1 MRLRIPAFVI
11 GCLTFFSAQSQTSTV
26 PLAAA
31 AIADDLKKD
40 AAVVFRLDEGVL
52 DVQSAS
58 EYTMTVHQVV
68 TILNDKGAYHLR
80 HRLGID
86 KFNKVED
93 VVISVYD
100 AQGQLVK
107 KYGRKDFE
115 IQAAFDGISLVTDD
129 KVMELYTPAPG
140 YPCTIDVQ
148 YKRRTT
154 SYLELPN
161 WFINFDDA
169 ATELFRYEVK
179 VPVALDIRQ
188 RTLNFTVTP
197 AVETIGNVKRYV
209 WEAKNINAKR
219 VESEGFEP
227 ARFLPQVEV
236 APNEFSYDG
245 FKGSFRTWKDF
256 GAWNYALY
264 EEKEPFNTERISEI
278 KALVAHTENRDEK
291 IRILYRYLQ
300 KNMRYVSIQLGIG
313 GFKPFAVGFVDDKKY
328 GDCKAL
334 TNYMRYLLKTVG
346 IPSYP
351 ALINAGHNKIPA
363 DPAFPTD
370 PFNHVI
376 LCIPVA
382 KDTTW
387 LECTSNINKAGEL
400 GTFTENKKALLLTE
414 AGGVLVNTP
423 KTDYRLNNVIT
434 RNTVI
439 IGSEGEA
446 AIANAIQSTGD
457 AASFFQYVSQLT
469 TDEQKERLVQT
480 LQYKNPDEF
489 TVTTQAE
496 KEDVIFQIKRS
507 YSKLFHLKAGSKYF
521 YPLCINKLAT
531 DNLKPFLRTMDF
543 LFPFP
548 YQKTDTTVY
557 QLPEGFT
564 LDAIPENKEIKT
576 TQSIYKRTCA
586 YDKASRKLT
595 TISVLAL
602 QEHVIPAAAYAGIV
616 AFFREVNELENES
629 FVLAK
634 E

>member
-1 MRLRIPAFVI
+1 
-11 GCLTFFSAQSQTSTV
+11 
-26 PLAAA
+26 
-31 AIADDLKKD
+31 
-40 AAVVFRLDEGVL
+40 
-52 DVQSAS
+52 
-58 EYTMTVHQVV
+58 
-68 TILNDKGAYHLR
+68 
-80 HRLGID
+80 
-86 KFNKVED
+86 
-93 VVISVYD
+93 
-100 AQGQLVK
+100 
-107 KYGRKDFE
+107 
-115 IQAAFDGISLVTDD
+115 LVTDD

-169 ATELFRYEVK
+169 ATELFRYEVM
-179 VPVALDIRQ
+179 VPASLDIRH

-197 AVETIGNVKRYV
+197 AIETIGSVKRYV
-209 WEAKNINAKR
+209 WQARNIKAKR

-245 FKGSFRTWKDF
+245 FKGSFRSWKDF

-264 EEKEPFNTERISEI
+264 NEKEPFNTERVSEI
-278 KALVAHTENRDEK
+278 KALVAHTENRDEM

-346 IPSYP
+346 IMSYP

-376 LCIPVA
+376 LCIPGT

-387 LECTSNINKAGEL
+387 LECTSNSNKAGEL

-423 KTDYRLNNVIT
+423 KTDYRLNSVIT
-434 RNTVI
+434 NNTVT
-439 IGSEGEA
+439 IGPEGDA
-446 AIANAIQSTGD
+446 AIDNTTLSGGD

-469 TDEQKERLVQT
+469 SDEQKERLVQT
-480 LQYKNPDEF
+480 LLYKNPDAF
-489 TVTTQAE
+489 VAKTQTE
-496 KEDVIFQIKRS
+496 NDDVIFQINRA

-531 DNLKPFLRTMDF
+531 DNLKPFQRTMDF
-543 LFPFP
+543 LFAFP
-548 YQKTDTTVY
+548 YQKTDTTVF

-576 TQSIYKRTCA
+576 MQSVYKRTCS
-586 YDKASRKLT
+586 YDKASRRLT

-629 FVLAK
+629 FVVTK